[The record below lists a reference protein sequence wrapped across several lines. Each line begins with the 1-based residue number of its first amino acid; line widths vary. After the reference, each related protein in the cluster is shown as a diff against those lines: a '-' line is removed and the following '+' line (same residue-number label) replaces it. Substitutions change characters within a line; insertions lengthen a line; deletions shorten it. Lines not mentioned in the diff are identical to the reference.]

1 MASAGQKSEP
11 KYRFAEF
18 VLDPERGALLH
29 AGREVKLRPKVYDA
43 LLYILENRGRLIGK
57 EELNRALWPD
67 SFVTEDSLVQCMV
80 ELRRAL
86 GDQAQEILKTVPRRG
101 YVFTA
106 AVTTENQGV
115 SGTDGAGAPEPTAP
129 TLHTEQDKL
138 LVARRVPGRY
148 YLPLPR
154 TPLIGR
160 ERELPAVRHLV
171 LTPSIRLVTLT
182 GSGGS
187 GKTRL
192 GLQVA
197 SELLREFESRVYFVA
212 LASIT
217 DPAMVPAAI
226 AESVGIHQ
234 TGGRPV
240 LDLLKDYL
248 REVDT
253 SPVLLL
259 LDNFEHIV
267 AASSLIVEL
276 LEASATLKVLV
287 TSRAA
292 LRVYGEHEFPVPPL
306 PLPAPGQRHSLEAL
320 LVNPAVALFSQR
332 AMAIKPDFIITV
344 DNAATVAEICS
355 RVDGLPLAIELAA
368 ARIKMLP
375 PSAMLARLESRLQ
388 LLTAGPR
395 DLPERQQTLRKTIDW
410 SYGLLN
416 ESEQK
421 LLRRMGVFL
430 GGCTLEA
437 AEAVCDT
444 RNDLAAEI
452 FDLMS
457 SLVDKSLVQQTDL
470 GNDEPRFAMLET
482 IREYCLERLG
492 DSGEGAATRRAH
504 AAYCLVLAEEGNP
517 DLTEIESAGWLARC
531 DIEHDNFRAAL
542 DWLFQTSDVEWS
554 FRLCAALFRFWEM
567 RAHLAEGRGRLES
580 VLAMGGPRH
589 ARERAK
595 VLVYLSTFATV
606 QGDFP
611 AATDFVEQSLSIY
624 QSLGDQWGIA
634 VSMNARAIVAWDRG
648 DYAAAQSHFDETL
661 ARWRALGD
669 KGAVAR
675 CLHNLANFVRGRG
688 QYACARAVLEE
699 AGLIF
704 EELGDKSGA
713 AWSLNQLGDIAREEG
728 AVAAARELYQNALLA
743 FRQIGDRWG
752 VARSLTDLA
761 QIACDERDHETA
773 HAAYREA
780 LEIFVNLGHKR
791 GIARALE
798 GFACTAL
805 AQHDSARALAITAA
819 AAHLRQ
825 RIGAPLM
832 PAEQTK
838 LHDKL
843 QPAWISLNDA
853 QSKTAYA
860 RGWAM
865 SLDNAIKYALEESGS
880 ARPT

>member
-1 MASAGQKSEP
+1 MANAGQRSQP

-18 VLDPERGALLH
+18 LLDPERGAVLH

-86 GDQAQEILKTVPRRG
+86 GDGAQEILKTVPRRG

-106 AVTTENQGV
+106 AVTIENGG
-115 SGTDGAGAPEPTAP
+115 SGAGGAGALEPTAP
-129 TLHTEQDKL
+129 TLQTEQDKL

-160 ERELPAVRHLV
+160 ERELSAVRHLV
-171 LTPSIRLVTLT
+171 LAPSIRLVTLT
-182 GSGGS
+182 GTGGS

-197 SELLREFESRVYFVA
+197 SELLPQFESRVYFVA

-226 AESVGIHQ
+226 ADSVGVHQ

-240 LDLLKDYL
+240 LDSLKDYL
-248 REVDT
+248 READT

-287 TSRAA
+287 TSRSA

-320 LVNPAVALFSQR
+320 LVNPAVALFCQR
-332 AMAIKPDFIITV
+332 ATAIKPDFIITV
-344 DNAATVAEICS
+344 DNAATVADICS

-444 RNDLAAEI
+444 RNDLGGRN
-452 FDLMS
+452 L
-457 SLVDKSLVQQTDL
+457 
-470 GNDEPRFAMLET
+470 
-482 IREYCLERLG
+482 
-492 DSGEGAATRRAH
+492 RR
-504 AAYCLVLAEEGNP
+504 
-517 DLTEIESAGWLARC
+517 
-531 DIEHDNFRAAL
+531 
-542 DWLFQTSDVEWS
+542 DV
-554 FRLCAALFRFWEM
+554 
-567 RAHLAEGRGRLES
+567 
-580 VLAMGGPRH
+580 
-589 ARERAK
+589 
-595 VLVYLSTFATV
+595 
-606 QGDFP
+606 FP
-611 AATDFVEQSLSIY
+611 
-624 QSLGDQWGIA
+624 G
-634 VSMNARAIVAWDRG
+634 
-648 DYAAAQSHFDETL
+648 
-661 ARWRALGD
+661 
-669 KGAVAR
+669 
-675 CLHNLANFVRGRG
+675 
-688 QYACARAVLEE
+688 
-699 AGLIF
+699 
-704 EELGDKSGA
+704 
-713 AWSLNQLGDIAREEG
+713 
-728 AVAAARELYQNALLA
+728 
-743 FRQIGDRWG
+743 
-752 VARSLTDLA
+752 
-761 QIACDERDHETA
+761 
-773 HAAYREA
+773 
-780 LEIFVNLGHKR
+780 
-791 GIARALE
+791 
-798 GFACTAL
+798 
-805 AQHDSARALAITAA
+805 
-819 AAHLRQ
+819 
-825 RIGAPLM
+825 
-832 PAEQTK
+832 
-838 LHDKL
+838 
-843 QPAWISLNDA
+843 
-853 QSKTAYA
+853 
-860 RGWAM
+860 
-865 SLDNAIKYALEESGS
+865 
-880 ARPT
+880 